1 MLYIKENTLMKLKE
15 LLADIEILS
24 CTGDELTEITSVAY
38 DSRKVVQGALFVCV
52 RGFQSDGHTF
62 IPNAIEK
69 GAAAVVV
76 EEEPAFPVEAAVILV
91 KDTRSALAHISAAW
105 FHYPARQMTVM
116 GLTGTK
122 GKTTTAVMI
131 KKILEEAGHK
141 TGMIGTLGAYIGDR
155 KLEFDKNTPT
165 TPEAYELHALFA
177 EMRREGCQ
185 YVVMEVSSQ
194 ALKQKRT
201 EGITFDYGA
210 FLNISPDHIGKGE
223 HEDFEEYLAC
233 KKLLFRQ
240 TKETVVNIDDPRWR
254 EATEYAKKR
263 TTVSISREADFM
275 GTGIENLWE
284 PGLLGARFQVSGR
297 MQGEVVL
304 NMPGRFNVEDALAA
318 IAMTALAGVAP
329 SSIISGL
336 KGVKVK
342 GRMQVLQGVSEYT
355 TFLIDYAHNA
365 LSMEC
370 LLQTLRDYRPKRL
383 ICLFGGGGN
392 RPRQRR
398 LDMGRIAGKYAD
410 LTIIT
415 MDNPRDEPMEQINQD
430 IMEGLKVYGGAYQV
444 ITDREEAIKYLI
456 DNCADGDIVAL
467 IGKGHEE
474 YQEIKGVKYHF
485 SEEEIVAKY
494 VGMAQGGQAE
504 K

>member
-1 MLYIKENTLMKLKE
+1 MKLKE
-15 LLADIEILS
+15 LLADVEMIS

-38 DSRKVVQGALFVCV
+38 DSRKVVQGGLFVCV
-52 RGFQSDGHTF
+52 RGFQSDGHTY
-62 IPNAIEK
+62 IPSAIEK
-69 GAAAVVV
+69 GAAAIVV
-76 EEEPAFPVEAAVILV
+76 EEEPAFPVDVAVILV
-91 KDTRSALAHISAAW
+91 PDSRSALAHISAAW
-105 FHYPARQMTVM
+105 FRYPARQLTVL

-131 KKILEEAGHK
+131 RNILEKAGYK

-165 TPEAYELHALFA
+165 TPEAYELHSLFA
-177 EMRREGCQ
+177 DMLKEGCQ

-201 EGITFDYGA
+201 EGITFAYGA
-210 FLNISPDHIGKGE
+210 FLNISPDHIGEGE
-223 HEDFEEYLAC
+223 HENFEEYLAC
-233 KKLLFRQ
+233 KKLLFSQ
-240 TKETVVNIDDPRWR
+240 TRDTVVNIDDPRWR
-254 EATEYAKKR
+254 EVTEYAKNLV
-263 TTVSISREADFM
+263 TISVNQEADFM
-275 GTGIENLWE
+275 GGKIQNLWE
-284 PGLLGARFQVSGR
+284 PGLLGVKFQVSGR

-304 NMPGRFNVEDALAA
+304 KMPGSFNVENALVAA
-318 IAMTALAGVAP
+318 AMTTLAGVAP
-329 SSIISGL
+329 ACIIAAL
-336 KGVKVK
+336 KEVTLK
-342 GRMQVLQGVSEYT
+342 GRMQVLQGVSEYAM
-355 TFLIDYAHNA
+355 FLIDYAHNE

-370 LLQTLRDYRPKRL
+370 LLQTLKAYQPKRL

-415 MDNPRDEPMEQINQD
+415 MDNPRYESIEQINQD
-430 IMEGLKVYGGAYQV
+430 IMEGLKVHGGAYQV
-444 ITDREEAIKYLI
+444 IIDREEAIKYLI
-456 DNCADGDIVAL
+456 DNCEDGDIVAL

-485 SEEEIVAKY
+485 SEEEIVAAYLRTK
-494 VGMAQGGQAE
+494 VQ
-504 K
+504 

>member
-1 MLYIKENTLMKLKE
+1 MKLKE
-15 LLADIEILS
+15 LLADVEKIS

-38 DSRKVVQGALFVCV
+38 DSRKVVQGSLFVCV
-52 RGFQSDGHTF
+52 RGLQSDGHTY

-69 GAAAVVV
+69 GAKAIVV
-76 EEEPAFPVEAAVILV
+76 EEEPAFPVDVAVILV
-91 KDTRSALAHISAAW
+91 PDSRSALAHISAAW

-122 GKTTTAVMI
+122 GKTTTTVMI
-131 KKILEEAGHK
+131 RQILEKAGYK

-165 TPEAYELHALFA
+165 TPEAYELHSLFA
-177 EMRREGCQ
+177 DMLKEGCQ

-201 EGITFDYGA
+201 EGITFAYGA
-210 FLNISPDHIGKGE
+210 FLNISPDHIGTGE
-223 HEDFEEYLAC
+223 HENFEEYLAC
-233 KKLLFRQ
+233 KKLLFSQ
-240 TKETVVNIDDPRWR
+240 TRDTVVNIDDPRWH
-254 EATEYAKKR
+254 EVTEYAQNPV
-263 TTVSISREADFM
+263 TVSVSQEADFM
-275 GTGIENLWE
+275 GGKIRNLWE
-284 PGLLGARFQVSGR
+284 PGLLGAKFQVSGR

-304 NMPGRFNVEDALAA
+304 SMPGSFNVENALVAA
-318 IAMTALAGVAP
+318 AMTTLAGVAP
-329 SSIISGL
+329 ASIISAL
-336 KGVKVK
+336 KEVTVK
-342 GRMQVLQGVSEYT
+342 GRMQVLQGVPEYA

-370 LLQTLRDYRPKRL
+370 LLQTLKTYQPKRL

-415 MDNPRDEPMEQINQD
+415 MDNPRFEPIEQINMD
-430 IMEGLKVYGGAYQV
+430 IIEGLKVHGGAYEV
-444 ITDREEAIKYLI
+444 IIDREEAIKYLI
-456 DNCADGDIVAL
+456 DNCAEGDIVAL

-474 YQEIKGVKYHF
+474 YQEIEGKKYHF
-485 SEEEIVAKY
+485 SEEEIVTSYCVK
-494 VGMAQGGQAE
+494 
-504 K
+504 KC